1 MQDQHMS
8 TQQKHFFSPFLDF
21 FVDGRAPLESCHSEC
36 PGVIG
41 LLQTV
46 QSLTNRYS
54 FSTTQSKY
62 KIINLSYISL
72 YIWLRAVIHMNL
84 EVGCQ
89 SFHYNK

>member
-21 FVDGRAPLESCHSEC
+21 FVDRRAPLESCHSEC

-62 KIINLSYISL
+62 KIINLSYISS
-72 YIWLRAVIHMNL
+72 YQAEDCNSY
-84 EVGCQ
+84 EP
-89 SFHYNK
+89 